1 MYSKIVKYINFPLYS
16 FLSGRHS
23 YYRHYRQLEKNQWLP
38 SEYLEKLRWKLF
50 IELMEVAYTKTN
62 FYKKVMDHMNADPR
76 DFNSMKSY
84 QKIPILNKQIIQRER
99 ERLKSKNLVPGSFAE
114 DASGGSTGE
123 PTIFYVHNYRYTLR
137 AWEQVRHDR
146 WSGWDLGENMA
157 LLWGASYDL
166 RAGKEL
172 KARAKNFLLHRR
184 ISMDAFALTDKKMEN
199 FAKMMVQKRPTM
211 LLAYANAAYIFAQYL
226 HDIGFP
232 ARTIGLRGI
241 VSSAEKLYD
250 FQRGLIERVFG
261 CPVFDLLGSREV
273 GLIGSECDRHEG
285 LHLNADNL
293 IIEFL
298 DEENRPVPQG
308 EPGRIV
314 VTDLLNKAMPFIRYD
329 TGDIGIWTER
339 PCSCGRTLP
348 LMKCVEG
355 RTVDFILTK
364 DGRKIHGEYFTHL
377 FYGVRGLRQ
386 FQLIQKDLNLIE
398 IKIIKTLEWDACKEP
413 QILEKIRS
421 YMQDSTLK
429 INLVFVDQ
437 IPKPPSGKLR
447 FTMSELIQ

>member
-1 MYSKIVKYINFPLYS
+1 MYSKIVKNVNFPFYC
-16 FLSGRHS
+16 FLSGKYT
-23 YYRHYRQLEKNQWLP
+23 YYRQYRQLEENQWLP
-38 SEYLEKLRWKLF
+38 PEYLGKLRWKLF
-50 IELMEVAYTKTN
+50 TELIEDAYRNTD
-62 FYKKVMDHMNADPR
+62 FYKEVISDMGADPR
-76 DFNSMKSY
+76 DFNSIKAY
-84 QKIPILNKQIIQRER
+84 QKIPIITKQIIQRER
-99 ERLKSKNLVPGSFAE
+99 ERLKSKSLVPGSFAE

-157 LLWGASYDL
+157 LLWGASNDL
-166 RAGKEL
+166 RAGVKL
-172 KARAKNFLLHRR
+172 NVRAKNFLLHRR

-199 FAKMMVQKRPTM
+199 FAKIMIQKRPTM
-211 LLAYANAAYIFAQYL
+211 LLAYANAAYSLARYL
-226 HDIGFP
+226 DTIGFP
-232 ARTIGLRGI
+232 AKKIGLKGI
-241 VSSAEKLYD
+241 ISSAEKLYD
-250 FQRGLIERVFG
+250 FQRELIERVFG
-261 CPVFDLLGSREV
+261 CPVFDRLGSREV

-285 LHLNADNL
+285 LHMNVDNL

-298 DEENRPVPQG
+298 DEEDQTVPPG

-329 TGDIGIWTER
+329 TGDIGAWIDR

-348 LMKCVEG
+348 LMKCIEG

-386 FQLIQKDLNLIE
+386 FQLIQKDLDLLE
-398 IKIIKTLEWDACKEP
+398 VKIIKTSEWDTFNEP
-413 QILEKIRS
+413 QILERIRN
-421 YMQDSTLK
+421 YMQDSKLK
-429 INLVFVDQ
+429 IDLIFVDQ
-437 IPKPPSGKLR
+437 IPKPRSGKLR
-447 FTMSELIQ
+447 FTLSELV